1 METSGKM
8 TKARNKTV
16 LIRTQIIKWPNPN
29 VV

>member
-8 TKARNKTV
+8 TKARNKV
-16 LIRTQIIKWPNPN
+16 SLIRKQIIKWPNPN

>member
-8 TKARNKTV
+8 TKARNKAV
-16 LIRTQIIKWPNPN
+16 LIGTQIIKWPNPN